1 MGPMGAGKG
10 IIDVGIREI
19 GYGLG
24 EGAVIGFFTGMEPKV
39 LENHDL
45 AVIGRGYGCH
55 GVCADAIGAKRD
67 FLAQTGLQSD
77 RHWL

>member
-10 IIDVGIREI
+10 IIDESIREI
-19 GYGLG
+19 GHGLG

-45 AVIGRGYGCH
+45 AGRPRY
-55 GVCADAIGAKRD
+55 
-67 FLAQTGLQSD
+67 
-77 RHWL
+77 